1 MAGDHKEVR
10 YLRLHLKEPGTERL
24 RKTADGWLRHHLSEG
39 WRETSR
45 EKDHDF
51 ITVRLDREGHK
62 PRKVKIK
69 ISVPEPRDR
78 RGRFGGPGGR
88 FGGPGGRFGG
98 PGGRSGP
105 PGGTGAP
112 GASRR

>member
-88 FGGPGGRFGG
+88 FGGPGGR
-98 PGGRSGP
+98 SGP